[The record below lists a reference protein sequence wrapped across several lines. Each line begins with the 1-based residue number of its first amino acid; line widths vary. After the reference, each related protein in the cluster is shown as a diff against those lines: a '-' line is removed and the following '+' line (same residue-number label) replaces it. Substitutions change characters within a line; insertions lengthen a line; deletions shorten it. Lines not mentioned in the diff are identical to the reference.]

1 MGPFPNKLLSR
12 SVRETRHYLSREFVN
27 SRPVQ
32 ASLAFPAAAEQTRRL
47 LGPRGGM
54 LVKMPWLLLI
64 RMCPWRRELITRLG
78 EHTAWRRSKAAKG
91 DGQTLNGFIDISELL
106 IAASNVAA
114 STVWRQAASYGEI
127 PGMSLRN
134 TPGI

>member
-1 MGPFPNKLLSR
+1 MEEGADYEAWGAYRVAKK
-12 SVRETRHYLSREFVN
+12 
-27 SRPVQ
+27 Q
-32 ASLAFPAAAEQTRRL
+32 
-47 LGPRGGM
+47 GGE
-54 LVKMPWLLLI
+54 KGGGGNE
-64 RMCPWRRELITRLG
+64 RK
-78 EHTAWRRSKAAKG
+78 SKGRAKG